1 MFAVII
7 LGMAFYGLWYII
19 RNLQKPNLNHHK
31 DQNRKAEI
39 FRNRAGCSNR
49 FEREMFDA
57 LVSLGYTPLTQVKEA
72 RYRLDFV
79 LMENGKKVCV
89 EADGEV
95 WHDADHDQKRD
106 KYLLS
111 VGYEAVIRV
120 KYGDW
125 KENKARCIQKLE
137 IRLYEL
143 KLLPELHPSYKLQF
157 N

>member
-1 MFAVII
+1 MFALIV
-7 LGMAFYGLWYII
+7 LGMALYGVWYAI
-19 RNLQKPNLNHHK
+19 RNFQRPTLHHHR
-31 DQNRKAEI
+31 DENRKTEI
-39 FRNRAGCSNR
+39 LRNRTGCSNR

-57 LVSLGYTPLTQVKEA
+57 LVNLGYMPLTQVKEA

-79 LMENGKKVCV
+79 LIENGKKVCI
-89 EADGEV
+89 ETDGEV

-125 KENKARCIQKLE
+125 KENKAHCMQKVE
-137 IRLYEL
+137 MRLYEL
-143 KLLPELHPSYKLQF
+143 GSITGLPL
-157 N
+157 